1 MNMKKIC
8 FLLLIFSLF
17 PFNILAQTTNEAD
30 VTQNAKSA
38 IVIENTTGKILY
50 NKNANQIT
58 SVASLTKM
66 MGLILIFDT
75 IEQQGLKYNEMITV
89 SKNAKDMGGSQIWL
103 EEGEK
108 ISVEDLIKGITLAS
122 ANDAM
127 VALAERI
134 AGTEEAFVKLMN
146 NKAKELNL
154 KNTHFINST
163 GLDEEGHY
171 STAYDMAKIAQELLK
186 YEDALKYTSIY
197 EDYIRKDTENKS
209 WIVNT
214 NKLVRFYEGVDGLKT
229 GSTEEAGK
237 CMAITINKNNLRV
250 IAVTLGYNDTD
261 TRNKETSS
269 LLDYIYNQYEARVIY
284 KKNDVV
290 TTTKLEN
297 ANVDEIDLVTKED
310 ILVVTKK
317 TDPKEKY
324 QYDIKLNDIK
334 YPIKK
339 GDILGKLTITNNNS
353 KIITTDLITNKNINK
368 INILSLYFK
377 NLKQL
382 LTNNY

>member
-1 MNMKKIC
+1 MNMKKMI

-17 PFNILAQTTNEAD
+17 PFNVLAQTTNEAD
-30 VTQNAKSA
+30 VTKNAKSA

-50 NKNANQIT
+50 NKNANQIS

-75 IEQQGLKYNEMITV
+75 IEQKGLTFDEVITV

-122 ANDAM
+122 GNDAM

-154 KNTHFINST
+154 KNTNFVNST

-186 YEDALKYTSIY
+186 YEDVLKYTSIY

-214 NKLVRFYEGVDGLKT
+214 NK
-229 GSTEEAGK
+229 
-237 CMAITINKNNLRV
+237 
-250 IAVTLGYNDTD
+250 
-261 TRNKETSS
+261 TRC
-269 LLDYIYNQYEARVIY
+269 
-284 KKNDVV
+284 
-290 TTTKLEN
+290 
-297 ANVDEIDLVTKED
+297 
-310 ILVVTKK
+310 
-317 TDPKEKY
+317 
-324 QYDIKLNDIK
+324 
-334 YPIKK
+334 
-339 GDILGKLTITNNNS
+339 
-353 KIITTDLITNKNINK
+353 
-368 INILSLYFK
+368 
-377 NLKQL
+377 
-382 LTNNY
+382 

>member
-1 MNMKKIC
+1 MNMKKMI

-17 PFNILAQTTNEAD
+17 PFNVLAQTNEAD
-30 VTQNAKSA
+30 VTINAKSA

-75 IEQQGLKYNEMITV
+75 IEQKGLTYDEIITV

-122 ANDAM
+122 GNDAM

-154 KNTHFINST
+154 KNTNFVNST

-171 STAYDMAKIAQELLK
+171 STAYDMAKIAQELLR
-186 YEDALKYTSIY
+186 YEDVLKYTSIY

-214 NKLVRFYEGVDGLKT
+214 NK
-229 GSTEEAGK
+229 
-237 CMAITINKNNLRV
+237 
-250 IAVTLGYNDTD
+250 
-261 TRNKETSS
+261 TRC
-269 LLDYIYNQYEARVIY
+269 
-284 KKNDVV
+284 
-290 TTTKLEN
+290 
-297 ANVDEIDLVTKED
+297 
-310 ILVVTKK
+310 
-317 TDPKEKY
+317 
-324 QYDIKLNDIK
+324 
-334 YPIKK
+334 
-339 GDILGKLTITNNNS
+339 
-353 KIITTDLITNKNINK
+353 
-368 INILSLYFK
+368 
-377 NLKQL
+377 
-382 LTNNY
+382 

>member
-1 MNMKKIC
+1 MNMKKMI

-17 PFNILAQTTNEAD
+17 PFNVLAQTNEAD
-30 VTQNAKSA
+30 VTKNAKSA

-50 NKNANQIT
+50 NKNANQIS

-75 IEQQGLKYNEMITV
+75 IEKQGLTYDEIITV

-122 ANDAM
+122 GNDAM

-146 NKAKELNL
+146 KKAQELNL
-154 KNTHFINST
+154 KNTNFINST

-214 NKLVRFYEGVDGLKT
+214 NK
-229 GSTEEAGK
+229 
-237 CMAITINKNNLRV
+237 
-250 IAVTLGYNDTD
+250 
-261 TRNKETSS
+261 TRC
-269 LLDYIYNQYEARVIY
+269 
-284 KKNDVV
+284 
-290 TTTKLEN
+290 
-297 ANVDEIDLVTKED
+297 
-310 ILVVTKK
+310 
-317 TDPKEKY
+317 
-324 QYDIKLNDIK
+324 
-334 YPIKK
+334 
-339 GDILGKLTITNNNS
+339 
-353 KIITTDLITNKNINK
+353 
-368 INILSLYFK
+368 
-377 NLKQL
+377 
-382 LTNNY
+382 

>member
-1 MNMKKIC
+1 MNMKKMI

-17 PFNILAQTTNEAD
+17 PFNVLAQTNEAD
-30 VTQNAKSA
+30 VTKNAKSA

-50 NKNANQIT
+50 NKNANQIL

-75 IEQQGLKYNEMITV
+75 IEQKGLTYDEIITV

-122 ANDAM
+122 GNDAM

-154 KNTHFINST
+154 KNTNFVNST

-186 YEDALKYTSIY
+186 YEDVLKYTSIY

-237 CMAITINKNNLRV
+237 CMAVTINKNNLRV
-250 IAVTLGYNDTD
+250 IAITLGYNDTD

-297 ANVDEIDLVTKED
+297 ANIDKVDLVTKED
-310 ILVVTKK
+310 ILVIAKK
-317 TDPKEKY
+317 TDPKQEY
-324 QYDIKLNDIK
+324 EYEIKLNEIN

-339 GDILGKLTITNNNS
+339 GDTLGKLIIKSNNS
-353 KIITTDLITNKNINK
+353 KISTNDLITNQDINK
-368 INILSLYFK
+368 INIFSLYFK

>member
-1 MNMKKIC
+1 MNMKKMI

-17 PFNILAQTTNEAD
+17 PFNVLAQTNEAD
-30 VTQNAKSA
+30 VTKNAKSA

-75 IEQQGLKYNEMITV
+75 IEQKGLTYDEIITV
-89 SKNAKDMGGSQIWL
+89 TKNAKDMGGSQIWL

-122 ANDAM
+122 GNDAM

-154 KNTHFINST
+154 KNTNFVNST

-186 YEDALKYTSIY
+186 YEDVLKYTSIY

-214 NKLVRFYEGVDGLKT
+214 NK
-229 GSTEEAGK
+229 
-237 CMAITINKNNLRV
+237 
-250 IAVTLGYNDTD
+250 
-261 TRNKETSS
+261 TRC
-269 LLDYIYNQYEARVIY
+269 
-284 KKNDVV
+284 
-290 TTTKLEN
+290 
-297 ANVDEIDLVTKED
+297 
-310 ILVVTKK
+310 
-317 TDPKEKY
+317 
-324 QYDIKLNDIK
+324 
-334 YPIKK
+334 
-339 GDILGKLTITNNNS
+339 
-353 KIITTDLITNKNINK
+353 
-368 INILSLYFK
+368 
-377 NLKQL
+377 
-382 LTNNY
+382 

>member
-1 MNMKKIC
+1 MNMKKMI

-17 PFNILAQTTNEAD
+17 PFNVLAQTNEAD
-30 VTQNAKSA
+30 VTKNAKSA

-75 IEQQGLKYNEMITV
+75 IEQKGLTYDEIITV

-122 ANDAM
+122 GNDAM

-154 KNTHFINST
+154 KNTNFVNST

-186 YEDALKYTSIY
+186 YEDVLKYTSIY

-237 CMAITINKNNLRV
+237 CMAVTINKNNLRV
-250 IAVTLGYNDTD
+250 IAITLGYDDTD

-284 KKNDVV
+284 KKSDVV
-290 TTTKLEN
+290 TTTNLEN
-297 ANVDEIDLVTKED
+297 ANIDKVDLVTKEN
-310 ILVVTKK
+310 ILVIAKK
-317 TDPKEKY
+317 TDPKQEY
-324 QYDIKLNDIK
+324 EYEIKLNEIN

-339 GDILGKLTITNNNS
+339 GDTLGKLIIKSNNS
-353 KIITTDLITNKNINK
+353 KISTNDLITNQDINK
-368 INILSLYFK
+368 INIFSLYFK

>member
-8 FLLLIFSLF
+8 FLLLIFFLF
-17 PFNILAQTTNEAD
+17 PFNILAQNTNEAD

-50 NKNANQIT
+50 NKNANQIL

-163 GLDEEGHY
+163 GLDEKRPE
-171 STAYDMAKIAQELLK
+171 SKAYDMAKKAQELF
-186 YEDALKYTSIY
+186 E
-197 EDYIRKDTENKS
+197 
-209 WIVNT
+209 
-214 NKLVRFYEGVDGLKT
+214 F
-229 GSTEEAGK
+229 
-237 CMAITINKNNLRV
+237 
-250 IAVTLGYNDTD
+250 
-261 TRNKETSS
+261 
-269 LLDYIYNQYEARVIY
+269 
-284 KKNDVV
+284 
-290 TTTKLEN
+290 
-297 ANVDEIDLVTKED
+297 
-310 ILVVTKK
+310 
-317 TDPKEKY
+317 
-324 QYDIKLNDIK
+324 
-334 YPIKK
+334 
-339 GDILGKLTITNNNS
+339 
-353 KIITTDLITNKNINK
+353 
-368 INILSLYFK
+368 
-377 NLKQL
+377 
-382 LTNNY
+382 

>member
-146 NKAKELNL
+146 NKAKELKI